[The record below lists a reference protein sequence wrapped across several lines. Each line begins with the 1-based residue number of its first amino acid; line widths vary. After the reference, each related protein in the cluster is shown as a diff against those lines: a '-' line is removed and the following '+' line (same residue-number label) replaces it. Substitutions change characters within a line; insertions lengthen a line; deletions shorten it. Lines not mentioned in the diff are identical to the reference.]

1 MERIGIVAE
10 ETTDFPE
17 DIIQKHRIVTVPVSL
32 YWPELESLPGENTF
46 QKMRELEKRGI
57 RSFGK
62 TSQPSPK
69 DFLDKYE
76 DQLKLFNDIICITFT
91 SIHSGS
97 YNSAVLAR
105 QLLDSEKQVR
115 VHIVD
120 SLNASGGQALVILKA
135 IELIEGKKDIVD
147 IVKELEEFTDR
158 VHLSVMF
165 EETKWLE
172 ASGRI
177 SSAIANLMRG
187 MARVG
192 IRPVLSIKKGKIVPA
207 GLKTRAREIPDVL
220 FRQFERETRKSRDED
235 KRIRVVIT
243 HGDYPEGALKLKEK
257 IEKEFSNVEVA
268 FINIINDVIGA
279 PTGPNTLAFAW
290 CEI

>member
-17 DIIQKHRIVTVPVSL
+17 DMIKKYRIGTIPVSL

-91 SIHSGS
+91 SVHSGS
-97 YNSAVLAR
+97 YNSAVLAK
-105 QLLDSEKQVR
+105 QLLDPEKQGKVY
-115 VHIVD
+115 IVD
-120 SLNASGGQALVILKA
+120 SLNASGGQALVVLKA
-135 IELIEGKKDIVD
+135 IELIESKMGIADIVQ
-147 IVKELEEFTDR
+147 ELEEFKDR
-158 VHLSVMF
+158 VHFSVMF

-177 SSAIANLMRG
+177 SPALANVMRG
-187 MARVG
+187 MARLG

-207 GLKTRAREIPDVL
+207 SLRTRAKEIPDVL
-220 FRQFERETRKSRDED
+220 FRQFEKETQKSRE
-235 KRIRVVIT
+235 KGARIRVVIT
-243 HGDYPEGALKLKEK
+243 HGDYIEGALRLKEK
-257 IEKEFSNVEVA
+257 IEKANSNVEVA
-268 FINIINDVIGA
+268 FLNIINDVLSA

>member
-10 ETTDFPE
+10 ETADFTD
-17 DIIQKHRIVTVPVSL
+17 DIIQKYRIETVPVSL

-46 QKMRELEKRGI
+46 QKMRELEKRGL

-69 DFLDKYE
+69 DFLGKYE
-76 DQLKLFNDIICITFT
+76 NQLKLFNDIICITFT
-91 SIHSGS
+91 SAHSGS
-97 YNSAVLAR
+97 YNSAVLAK
-105 QLLDSEKQVR
+105 QLLDPEKQVR

-120 SLNASGGQALVILKA
+120 SLNGSGGQALVILKA
-135 IELIEGKKDIVD
+135 IELIESKMGVAD
-147 IVKELEEFTDR
+147 IVKQLEEFKGR

-165 EETKWLE
+165 EETKWSE

-177 SSAIANLMRG
+177 SPAVANVMSG
-187 MARVG
+187 MARIG
-192 IRPVLSIKKGKIVPA
+192 IRPVLSIKKGKIVLA
-207 GLKTRAREIPDVL
+207 SLRTRAKEIPEVL
-220 FRQFERETRKSRDED
+220 FRQFKKETQKSRE
-235 KRIRVVIT
+235 KGGRIRVIIT
-243 HGDYPEGALKLKEK
+243 HGDYPEGAQRLKEK
-257 IEKEFSNVEVA
+257 IEKELSNIEVV

-279 PTGPNTLAFAW
+279 ATGPNALAFAW

>member
-17 DIIQKHRIVTVPVSL
+17 DIIKKYRIGTVPVSL
-32 YWPELESLPGENTF
+32 YWPELEPLPGENTF

-91 SIHSGS
+91 SAHSGS
-97 YNSAVLAR
+97 YNSAVLAKK
-105 QLLDSEKQVR
+105 LLDPGKQGQVY
-115 VHIVD
+115 IVD
-120 SLNASGGQALVILKA
+120 SLNASGGQALVVLKA
-135 IELIEGKKDIVD
+135 IELIESKMGIADIVQ
-147 IVKELEEFTDR
+147 KLEEFKDR
-158 VHLSVMF
+158 VHFSVMF

-177 SSAIANLMRG
+177 SPALANVMRG
-187 MARVG
+187 MARLG
-192 IRPVLSIKKGKIVPA
+192 IRPVLSIKKGKIVPTS
-207 GLKTRAREIPDVL
+207 LRTRAKEIPGVL
-220 FRQFERETRKSRDED
+220 FRQFERETQKLREKGA
-235 KRIRVVIT
+235 RIRVVIT
-243 HGDYPEGALKLKEK
+243 HGDYIEGALRLREK

-268 FINIINDVIGA
+268 FVNIINDVLGA

>member
-10 ETTDFPE
+10 ETADFPE
-17 DIIQKHRIVTVPVSL
+17 DIIQKYRIGTVSVSL
-32 YWPELESLPGENTF
+32 YWPEIESLPGENTF

-69 DFLDKYE
+69 DFLDTYE
-76 DQLKLFNDIICITFT
+76 DQLKMFNNIICITFT
-91 SIHSGS
+91 SFHSGS
-97 YNSAVLAR
+97 YNSAVLAK
-105 QLLDSEKQVR
+105 QLLDQQKQEKVY
-115 VHIVD
+115 IVD

-135 IELIEGKKDIVD
+135 IELIEAKRDIVN
-147 IVKELEEFTDR
+147 IIKELEEFKDR

-177 SSAIANLMRG
+177 SPALANVIKG
-187 MARVG
+187 MARLG
-192 IRPVLSIKKGKIVPA
+192 IRPVLSIRKGKIIPV
-207 GLKTRAREIPDVL
+207 GLRTRAKEIPDVL
-220 FRQFERETRKSRDED
+220 FRQFGKETKKSVDEG

-243 HGDYPEGALKLKEK
+243 HGDYPEGAMRLKEK
-257 IEKEFSNVEVA
+257 IEKEFLNVEVA
-268 FINIINDVIGA
+268 FVNIINNVIGA

>member
-1 MERIGIVAE
+1 MEKIGIVAE
-10 ETTDFPE
+10 ETADFPVN
-17 DIIQKHRIVTVPVSL
+17 IIQKHGIGIVPISL
-32 YWPELESLPGENTF
+32 YWPELESIPGENTF

-76 DQLKLFNDIICITFT
+76 DQLKLFNDVICITFT
-91 SIHSGS
+91 SVHSGS
-97 YNSAVLAR
+97 YNSAVLAK
-105 QLLDSEKQVR
+105 QLLDPEKQVK
-115 VHIVD
+115 VHVVD

-135 IELIEGKKDIVD
+135 IELIKGKKDVVD
-147 IVKELEEFTDR
+147 IIQELEEFKDR

-177 SSAIANLMRG
+177 SPALANVMRG
-187 MARVG
+187 MARIG

-207 GLKTRAREIPDVL
+207 GLRTRAKEIPNVL
-220 FRQFERETRKSRDED
+220 FRQFEKETKKSVYEG
-235 KRIRVVIT
+235 KRIRVIIT
-243 HGDYPEGALKLKEK
+243 HGDYPEGVKILKES

-268 FINIINDVIGA
+268 FVNIINDVIGA
-279 PTGPNTLAFAW
+279 PTGPNTLASAW

>member
-46 QKMRELEKRGI
+46 QKMRELGKRGI

-91 SIHSGS
+91 SAHSGS
-97 YNSAVLAR
+97 YNSAVLAK
-105 QLLDSEKQVR
+105 QLLDPEKQGK

-135 IELIEGKKDIVD
+135 IELIESKMGIADIVQ
-147 IVKELEEFTDR
+147 ELEEFTNR

-177 SSAIANLMRG
+177 SPAVANVMRG

-207 GLKTRAREIPDVL
+207 GLRIRAKEIPDVL
-220 FRQFERETRKSRDED
+220 FRQFEKETQKSRE
-235 KRIRVVIT
+235 KGGRIRVVIT
-243 HGDYPEGALKLKEK
+243 HGDYPEGALRLKEK

-268 FINIINDVIGA
+268 FVNIINDVLGA
-279 PTGPNTLAFAW
+279 PTGPNTLTFAW

>member
-17 DIIQKHRIVTVPVSL
+17 DIIQIHRIVTVPVSL

-46 QKMRELEKRGI
+46 QKMRELGKRGI

-91 SIHSGS
+91 SAHSGS
-97 YNSAVLAR
+97 YNSAVLAK
-105 QLLDSEKQVR
+105 QLLDPEKQGK

-135 IELIEGKKDIVD
+135 IELIESKMGIADIVQ
-147 IVKELEEFTDR
+147 ELEEFTNR

-177 SSAIANLMRG
+177 SPAVANVMRG

-207 GLKTRAREIPDVL
+207 GLRIRAKEIPDVL
-220 FRQFERETRKSRDED
+220 FRQFEKETQKSRE
-235 KRIRVVIT
+235 KGGRIRVVIT
-243 HGDYPEGALKLKEK
+243 HGDYPEGALRLKEK

-268 FINIINDVIGA
+268 FVNIINDVLGA
-279 PTGPNTLAFAW
+279 PTGPNTLTFAW

>member
-46 QKMRELEKRGI
+46 QKMRELGKRGI

-91 SIHSGS
+91 SAHSGS
-97 YNSAVLAR
+97 YNSAVLAK
-105 QLLDSEKQVR
+105 QLLDPEKQGK

-135 IELIEGKKDIVD
+135 IELIESKMGIADIVQ
-147 IVKELEEFTDR
+147 ELEEFTNR

-177 SSAIANLMRG
+177 SPAVANVMRG

-207 GLKTRAREIPDVL
+207 GLRIRAKEIPDVL
-220 FRQFERETRKSRDED
+220 FRQFEKETQKSRE
-235 KRIRVVIT
+235 KGGRIRVVIT
-243 HGDYPEGALKLKEK
+243 HGDYPEGALRLKEK

-268 FINIINDVIGA
+268 FVNIINNVLGA
-279 PTGPNTLAFAW
+279 PTGPNTLTFAW

>member
-1 MERIGIVAE
+1 
-10 ETTDFPE
+10 
-17 DIIQKHRIVTVPVSL
+17 
-32 YWPELESLPGENTF
+32 
-46 QKMRELEKRGI
+46 MRELEKRGI

-91 SIHSGS
+91 SAHSGS
-97 YNSAVLAR
+97 YNSAVLAK
-105 QLLDSEKQVR
+105 QLLDPEKQVK

-135 IELIEGKKDIVD
+135 IELIEAKREIVD
-147 IVKELEEFTDR
+147 IIKELEEFKDR

-177 SSAIANLMRG
+177 STAVANVIRG
-187 MARVG
+187 MARIG

-207 GLKTRAREIPDVL
+207 GLRTKAKEIPDVL
-220 FRQFERETRKSRDED
+220 FRQFEKETQKSRE
-235 KRIRVVIT
+235 KGGRIRVVIT
-243 HGDYPEGALKLKEK
+243 HGDYPEGALRLKEK
-257 IEKEFSNVEVA
+257 VEKEFSSIEVA
-268 FINIINDVIGA
+268 FVNIINNVIGA